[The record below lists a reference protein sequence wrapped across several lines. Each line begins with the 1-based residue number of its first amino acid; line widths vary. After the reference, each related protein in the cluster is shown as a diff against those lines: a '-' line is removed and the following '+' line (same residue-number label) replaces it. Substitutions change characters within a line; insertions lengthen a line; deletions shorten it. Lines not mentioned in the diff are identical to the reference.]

1 MVKDQEKTSQ
11 RGGKMLETKIH
22 AEHNKKDDRGEII
35 DTIKGQQNVQ
45 KETAN
50 LWGKMFS
57 DENITCSTGAKSYW
71 CYFTLVLNT
80 TGAKNTSDA
89 GAKSHLVLNNTS
101 VPSLPWCTGAGV
113 PGFTNEFY

>member
-1 MVKDQEKTSQ
+1 
-11 RGGKMLETKIH
+11 MLETKIH
-22 AEHNKKDDRGEII
+22 GEYNKKDDRAEII

-80 TGAKNTSDA
+80 TGAK
-89 GAKSHLVLNNTS
+89 KH
-101 VPSLPWCTGAGV
+101 
-113 PGFTNEFY
+113 